1 MKSLE
6 TKSKQKSS
14 LLQRFKLLITEYPVP
29 ALFIVISILAI
40 PASGFSLSYL
50 AQELSTR
57 LVRNS
62 FLVLSLIIPIMAGM
76 GLNFGMT
83 LGAMAG
89 QIALIFITDWGII
102 GLSGLFLAM
111 ILSLPM
117 SVLFGYL
124 TGKILNR
131 AKGREM
137 VTSFILAFFANGIY
151 QLIVLYGMGTVIKI
165 GNGALVLSRGYGIRN
180 AVNLINVRQAMD
192 KLVPLNIM
200 GINIPFAT
208 FVFITLLCF
217 LILWFKKTKLGQD
230 MRAIGQDMAVADSA
244 GIAVEK
250 TRIIAI
256 IISTVLAGIG
266 QVIYLQN
273 IGTLNTYNSHEQIGM
288 FSIAAILIGGATVS
302 KAKIGNVFLG
312 VVLFHLMFIV
322 SPMAGKNL
330 IGSAM
335 LGEYFRVFVSYGVIS
350 IALVLHAWKRLKEQE
365 RSRAGLQ
372 GPLSADTN
380 GSEA

>member
-1 MKSLE
+1 MKERKTTSAP
-6 TKSKQKSS
+6 KGS
-14 LLQRFKLLITEYPVP
+14 LLKQAKLLISEYPVP
-29 ALFIVISILAI
+29 TLFIIISILAI
-40 PASGFSLSYL
+40 PASGFSAGYL
-50 AQELSTR
+50 IQELITR

-89 QIALIFITDWGII
+89 QIALIFVTDWNII
-102 GLSGLFLAM
+102 GLNGLFLAM
-111 ILSLPM
+111 ILSIPM
-117 SVLFGYL
+117 SLIFGYA
-124 TGKILNR
+124 TGQILNK

-151 QLIVLYGMGTVIKI
+151 QLIVLYGMGSVIKI
-165 GNGALVLSRGYGIRN
+165 GSNALVLSRGYGIRN
-180 AVNLINVRQAMD
+180 AVNLINVRQVMD
-192 KLVPLNIM
+192 NLIPLKIFGINVPL
-200 GINIPFAT
+200 AT
-208 FVFITLLCF
+208 FMFITLLCLF
-217 LILWFKKTKLGQD
+217 ILWFKKTKLGQD
-230 MRAIGQDMAVADSA
+230 MRAIGQDMAVADAA

-250 TRIIAI
+250 TRITAI

-273 IGTLNTYNSHEQIGM
+273 IGTMNTYNSHEQIGM

-312 VVLFHLMFIV
+312 VILFHLMFIV

-335 LGEYFRVFVSYGVIS
+335 LGEYFRVFISYGVIS

-365 RSRAGLQ
+365 RARAGLQ
-372 GPLSADTN
+372 GGDSPTE
-380 GSEA
+380 EAEA